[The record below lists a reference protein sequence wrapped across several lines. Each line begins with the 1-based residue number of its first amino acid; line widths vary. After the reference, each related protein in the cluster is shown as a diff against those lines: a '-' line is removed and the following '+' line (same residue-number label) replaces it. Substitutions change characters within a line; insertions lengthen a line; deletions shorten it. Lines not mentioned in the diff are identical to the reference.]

1 MVMNTTTITTTR
13 PPGALRKPVG
23 TAYIKFWLDTQTAAV
38 LPMQDVQEV
47 VALPA
52 QRLTAMPTM
61 PLPMLG
67 LMNRRS
73 RVLWVVDF
81 GLLLG
86 YCRLEPNLREYSL
99 IMVQAEAIA
108 LGLAVHKL
116 EGMVWLRPETIQP
129 VPAHLTHHSLDHLA
143 GCIMQEQGVLWVFQA
158 NSIVR
163 SPILHQQ
170 P

>member
-1 MVMNTTTITTTR
+1 MVMNSTTITTLR

-23 TAYIKFWLDTQTAAV
+23 TAYIKFWLDGQTAAA

-47 VALPA
+47 LALST

-67 LMNRRS
+67 LINRRS

-86 YCRLEPNLREYSL
+86 YCRLEPNLREYNL
-99 IMVQAEAIA
+99 IVVQSEAIA
-108 LGLAVHKL
+108 LGLAIHKL
-116 EGMVWLRPETIQP
+116 DGMVWLQPEAIQP
-129 VPAHLTHHSLDHLA
+129 VPAHLAHHGLTHLE
-143 GCIMQEQGVLWVFQA
+143 GCILQEQGILWVFQA
-158 NSIVR
+158 QSIVR